1 MNEQFEVK
9 NSYLVMVGKLF
20 VANGLFITNFSKNIN
35 DATEFDYDTAKEL
48 SFQIGG
54 VFVRKTVEYEV
65 VEEQQ

>member
-9 NSYLVMVGKLF
+9 TSYLVVVGKLF

-48 SFQIGG
+48 AFQFGG
-54 VFVRKTVEYEV
+54 MAIRKTINYEV
-65 VEEQQ
+65 VGA